1 MKVENKETVFTK
13 VSLSEV
19 ELQTLQDGHSI
30 CMLIPESHAGDLEMY
45 IHISKEKIDAK
56 DS

>member
-13 VSLSEV
+13 VTLSEV

-45 IHISKEKIDAK
+45 IHIKVEKE
-56 DS
+56 